1 MADPSVPAWVPFAA
15 HGQITVGET
24 TAPCQVVTLSTDGI
38 VVLPA
43 MKGGPGLALW
53 VEVQLPDRPTP
64 LALPGVLVREGEYHG
79 HYAWQI
85 QFNALPQESAQ
96 ALAEILG
103 LPPPEPPA
111 EEPSLSAAAAAK
123 RSPARPVLDL
133 TPAPDLE
140 DVAPAAFDEEEA
152 LAMQLDE
159 ERDLLEE
166 IPESEMLVDRRL
178 DRIYKAALRDLSTD
192 GKKGKKKKG
201 WFSR

>member
-15 HGQITVGET
+15 HGQVTAGET
-24 TAPCQVVTLSTDGI
+24 TAYCQVVSLSTDGV

-43 MKGGPGLALW
+43 MKGGPGLSLAL
-53 VEVQLPDRPTP
+53 EVQLPDHPAP
-64 LALPGVLVREGEYHG
+64 LVLPGVVVREGEYHG

-85 QFNALPQESAQ
+85 QFVHLPPESAQ
-96 ALAEILG
+96 ALAAILG
-103 LPPPEPPA
+103 VSPPPPA

-123 RSPARPVLDL
+123 RSPTRPVLDL

-159 ERDLLEE
+159 ERDLLSE

-178 DRIYKAALRDLSTD
+178 DRIYKAALRDLDTD

-201 WFSR
+201 WFK